1 VFAEALQLPLYEY
14 QCPKCGRFELIRK
27 FSDETVTKCPTCGS
41 DVQKLLSAPAI
52 QFKGTGWYI
61 TDYARKDGKSGT
73 GDSSKGPSG
82 KSDSSKSEGGKSEG
96 AKSEGAKSEGGKSEG
111 GKSEGAKDSGSSS
124 GDKGASSSTTT
135 TSKDKT

>member
-1 VFAEALQLPLYEY
+1 MPLYEY

-27 FSDETVTKCPTCGS
+27 FSDEALTKCPTCGS

-73 GDSSKGPSG
+73 GESSKGPSG
-82 KSDSSKSEGGKSEG
+82 KSD
-96 AKSEGAKSEGGKSEG
+96 GAKSEGGGKSESSKSEG

-124 GDKGASSSTTT
+124 GDKAASSSTATT
-135 TSKDKT
+135 TKDSGSKSS

>member
-1 VFAEALQLPLYEY
+1 VVPEAFELPLYEY

-73 GDSSKGPSG
+73 GESSKGPSG
-82 KSDSSKSEGGKSEG
+82 KSDGAKSEGGKSEG
-96 AKSEGAKSEGGKSEG
+96 GKSESSKSEG

-124 GDKGASSSTTT
+124 GDKAASSSTTT
-135 TSKDKT
+135 TTKDSGSKSS

>member
-1 VFAEALQLPLYEY
+1 VVREALDLPLYEY

-41 DVQKLLSAPAI
+41 EVQKLLSAPAI

-82 KSDSSKSEGGKSEG
+82 KSDS
-96 AKSEGAKSEGGKSEG
+96 AKSEGGKSEG
-111 GKSEGAKDSGSSS
+111 GKSESGKSESGKSEGAKDSGSSS
-124 GDKGASSSTTT
+124 GEKAAASSTTT
-135 TSKDKT
+135 TKDKT

>member
-1 VFAEALQLPLYEY
+1 MPLYEY

-27 FSDETVTKCPTCGS
+27 FSDESVTKCPTCGS

-73 GDSSKGPSG
+73 GDSSKEPGG
-82 KSDSSKSEGGKSEG
+82 KSDG

-111 GKSEGAKDSGSSS
+111 GKSEGGKSEGAKDSGASS
-124 GDKGASSSTTT
+124 GDKAAASSSTTA
-135 TSKDKT
+135 SKDKT